1 MAQNS
6 NVCILLP
13 VKVIV
18 SIIVL
23 YFNLTKK
30 SNLIGNYELFIFG
43 EKAYF
48 FVSLCIQ
55 GGSKIV
61 SHLQLIVNQ

>member
-43 EKAYF
+43 
-48 FVSLCIQ
+48 
-55 GGSKIV
+55 
-61 SHLQLIVNQ
+61 